1 MIRYSD
7 FAITESEETGITVIV
22 RDFELADEFEDYLTE
37 QQFVLFN
44 IRENKFI
51 FEFLFGQAA
60 SLDKVEQLIQKFLD
74 ANI

>member
-22 RDFELADEFEDYLTE
+22 RDFELADEFEDYLME

-44 IRENKFI
+44 IKENKSS